1 MDRYH
6 LSGLSPPDGSYPS
19 TYATS
24 IKSGEPVIKS
34 YVGLSPT
41 VWKVTTSLP
50 TIQLPCTSRM
60 NDELSSSL

>member
-24 IKSGEPVIKS
+24 MKSGEPVIKS
-34 YVGLSPT
+34 YAGLSPT
-41 VWKVTTSLP
+41 VWKVTTSLFSILYP
-50 TIQLPCTSRM
+50 YPSRM
-60 NDELSSSL
+60 NGE